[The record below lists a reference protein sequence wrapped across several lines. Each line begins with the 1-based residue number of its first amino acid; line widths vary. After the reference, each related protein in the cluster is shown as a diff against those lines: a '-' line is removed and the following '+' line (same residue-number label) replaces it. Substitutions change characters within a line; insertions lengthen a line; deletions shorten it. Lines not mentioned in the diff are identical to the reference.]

1 VSHWERWHEAYEDPA
16 SALSVRLRLVQDDL
30 RGALEARADSPVRLL
45 SLCAGQGRDVIDV
58 LADAQAVQTRPT
70 VQAAVQAVLIELDPE
85 LVDFARRRA
94 AASGLEERVV
104 RVVEG
109 DASDPTRYAD
119 AVPADIVLVCGLFG
133 NISDD
138 DVAHVVRTLPSFCAA
153 GADVLW
159 TRHRRPPDLTP
170 SIRRW
175 FGEAGFEEVR
185 FDAPPSPFVMT
196 VGWHRLVGPP
206 APFDAGRLFDF
217 VGDGGLPA

>member
-1 VSHWERWHEAYEDPA
+1 VSHWERWHEAYENPG
-16 SALSVRLRLVQDDL
+16 SNLSVRLRLVQDAL
-30 RGALEARADSPVRLL
+30 RGALAARAGAPVVRLL

-58 LADAQAVQTRPT
+58 LADVQPQAGTG
-70 VQAAVQAVLIELDPE
+70 VQAVLVEIDPA
-85 LVDFARRRA
+85 LAAFARRRA
-94 AASGLEERVV
+94 AVGGLDERVV

-109 DASDPTRYAD
+109 DASDSALYAD
-119 AVPADIVLVCGLFG
+119 EVPADIVLVCGLFG

-138 DVAHVVRTLPSFCAA
+138 DVAHVVRTLPSFCTP

-170 SIRRW
+170 SIREW

-185 FDAPPSPFVMT
+185 FEAPASPFVMT
-196 VGWHRLVGPP
+196 VGWHRLVGSP
-206 APFDAGRLFDF
+206 APFDVRAGRLFEF